1 MLGVWIG
8 KNVYPFLCF
17 QYQSSIKISMSFY
30 CQLHISQTHEYR
42 SIRDVTL
49 TLKIKYLD
57 CCVTGSTYK
66 VLMLL

>member
-8 KNVYPFLCF
+8 RNVYQFPCF
-17 QYQSSIKISMSFY
+17 QYQSSIKISISFY
-30 CQLHISQTHEYR
+30 CQLHISRMHQYR

-49 TLKIKYLD
+49 TLKIKYLE
-57 CCVTGSTYK
+57 CCVTRSAYK